1 MILLID
7 ILHQKYPCI
16 CSDVAESAM
25 LTLTELGP
33 LRNQGKSTPRINVEF
48 VYGYLRLQIDYQ
60 TAIQTAI
67 QQKPIL
73 NAIAPHFSTSL
84 F

>member
-16 CSDVAESAM
+16 CSDVAESTM

-60 TAIQTAI
+60 TAIQ
-67 QQKPIL
+67 QKPIL